1 MSQPMPAQPCDVC
14 GATIPEGHAVF
25 ATVDALTG
33 PLVVMCRDC
42 DALDAELDG

>member
-25 ATVDALTG
+25 AMRDALHG
-33 PLVVMCRDC
+33 AVVVMCRDC